1 MKEPGLLKKIRPL
14 QLAAVIFFTVSG
26 GPYGLEPLLQYA
38 GDHASLLLLL
48 TVPFLWDIPAI
59 LTVLELNS
67 MMPVTGGYYKWVR
80 AALGARW
87 GFYEGLWTW
96 FYTFVDLAIY
106 PVLLVTYTAFLF
118 PGIEVYKIPL
128 CLLIIWL
135 SAALNIVGIVP
146 VGKVSFVLSALV
158 IAPFII
164 LFIFFFH
171 GHTGGALASMSLKG
185 PAFPSL
191 GLALYTVMW
200 NFLGWDNVTTYA
212 EEVENPIRSYLISIT
227 IAFLTILA
235 MYILVIV
242 VAQRSGIDHGV
253 LTNKGFPALGEL
265 VGGRWLGILIA
276 CGGMASCMGIYN
288 ANLLSVSRVPKVMA
302 DDQLLPLKLS
312 AVHPRFGT
320 PYISIIVCSLVVS
333 LMVLWTFGELLV
345 IDVTIYGAGLFLEYF
360 SLIKLRVSAPDAH
373 RPFRIPMNVAGLV
386 ILIALPIAVYCIAL
400 TGVCLST
407 NDAWKPAIFAIIVL
421 FIPEVVWRIMV
432 WRRPGIR
439 G

>member
-1 MKEPGLLKKIRPL
+1 MKQPGLLKKIRPL

-227 IAFLTILA
+227 IAFVTILA

-407 NDAWKPAIFAIIVL
+407 NDAWMPAIFAIIVL

>member
-227 IAFLTILA
+227 IAFVTILA